1 MKKILKISGKSKVRR
16 AKAAEVKGLEEYG
29 AMELEGRLAL
39 IQDLISLGLM
49 HIKEELQGEVR
60 RLAGDRYKRNGLSG
74 HCRWTRQ
81 KGSVYIKDQKAPV
94 IYQRVRDTINNREI
108 PLSVY
113 ERFQRPKDL
122 DEGLLRRVLHGL
134 STRNYRECAEAIPG
148 ALSLSPSTVSRRFIR
163 ASEKKLRE
171 LTERR
176 LDGYDFVSIVMDGK
190 SFGDDEIIIAIG
202 ITIEGRKVVLGLI
215 QAATENQRV
224 CKDFLHGLID
234 RGLRYDEGLL
244 CIIDGAKGLR
254 KAINEVF
261 GVYAAIQRCR
271 WHKRENVLK
280 YLPKGL
286 HSQFRQKIQ
295 MAYDKATYEEAR
307 AALKRVRAELKL
319 INESA
324 VESLDEGLEETLTI
338 HRLGMHGELKRSFTT
353 TNMIES
359 VMALIGQK
367 TDKVDY
373 WRNSSQKQ
381 RWVAT
386 SLLHAEGRLNKVNGY
401 RHLPKLRDALQ
412 REIDS
417 ALKGKEAVAA

>member
-16 AKAAEVKGLEEYG
+16 AKAAEVKGLGEYG

-39 IQDLISLGLM
+39 IQDLIPLGLM

-74 HCRWTRQ
+74 HCRWARQ
-81 KGSVYIKDQKAPV
+81 RGSVYIKDQKVPV
-94 IYQRVRDTINNREI
+94 IYQRVRDTINNREV

-134 STRNYRECAEAIPG
+134 SCRNYSECAEAVPG

-163 ASEKKLRE
+163 ASERKLRD
-171 LTERR
+171 LMDRR
-176 LDGYDFVSIVMDGK
+176 LDGYDFVAVVMDGK
-190 SFGDDEIIIAIG
+190 RFGEDEIIIAIG
-202 ITIEGRKVVLGLI
+202 ITIEGRKVVLGII
-215 QAATENQRV
+215 QSATENHSV
-224 CKDFLHGLID
+224 CRDFLHGLID
-234 RGLRYDEGLL
+234 RGLRYDDGLL

-261 GVYAAIQRCR
+261 GVYGVVQRCQ

-286 HSQFRQKIQ
+286 HSQFRQKLQ
-295 MAYDKATYEEAR
+295 RAYDKSTYEEAK

-324 VESLDEGLEETLTI
+324 VDSLDEGFEETLTI
-338 HRLGMHGELKRSFTT
+338 HRLGMHGELKRSFRT
-353 TNMIES
+353 TNIIES
-359 VMALIGQK
+359 VMAHIGQK

-373 WRNSSQKQ
+373 WHNSNQKQ

-386 SLLHAEGRLNKVNGY
+386 SLLYIEQRLNKVNGY
-401 RHLPKLRDALQ
+401 RHLPKLKEVLL
-412 REIDS
+412 RETRTV
-417 ALKGKEAVAA
+417 GKEAVAA

>member
-39 IQDLISLGLM
+39 IQDLIPLGLM

-74 HCRWTRQ
+74 HCRWARQ
-81 KGSVYIKDQKAPV
+81 RGSVYIKDQKVPV
-94 IYQRVRDTINNREI
+94 IYQRVRDTINNREV

-134 STRNYRECAEAIPG
+134 SCRNYSECAEAVPG

-163 ASEKKLRE
+163 ASERKLRD
-171 LTERR
+171 LMERR
-176 LDGYDFVSIVMDGK
+176 LDGYDFVAVVMDGK
-190 SFGDDEIIIAIG
+190 RFGEDEIIIAIG
-202 ITIEGRKVVLGLI
+202 ITIEGRKVVLGII
-215 QAATENQRV
+215 QSATENHSV
-224 CKDFLHGLID
+224 CRDFLHGLID
-234 RGLRYDEGLL
+234 RGLRYDDGLL

-261 GVYAAIQRCR
+261 GVYGVVQRCQ

-286 HSQFRQKIQ
+286 HSQFRQQ
-295 MAYDKATYEEAR
+295 LQRAYDKSTYEEAK

-324 VESLDEGLEETLTI
+324 VDSLDEGFEETLAI
-338 HRLGMHGELKRSFTT
+338 HRLGMHRELKRSFRT
-353 TNMIES
+353 TNIIES
-359 VMALIGQK
+359 VMAHIGQK

-373 WRNSSQKQ
+373 WHNSNQKQ

-386 SLLHAEGRLNKVNGY
+386 SLLYIEQRLNKVNGY
-401 RHLPKLRDALQ
+401 RHLPKLKEVLL
-412 REIDS
+412 RETRTV
-417 ALKGKEAVAA
+417 GKEAVAA

>member
-39 IQDLISLGLM
+39 IQDLIPLGLM

-74 HCRWTRQ
+74 HCRWARQ
-81 KGSVYIKDQKAPV
+81 RGSVYIKDQKVPV
-94 IYQRVRDTINNREI
+94 IYQRVRDTINNREV

-134 STRNYRECAEAIPG
+134 SCRNYSECAEAVPG

-163 ASEKKLRE
+163 ASERKLRD
-171 LTERR
+171 LMERR
-176 LDGYDFVSIVMDGK
+176 LDGYDFVAVVMDGK
-190 SFGDDEIIIAIG
+190 RFGEDEIIIAIG
-202 ITIEGRKVVLGLI
+202 ITIEGRKVVLGII
-215 QAATENQRV
+215 QSATENHSV
-224 CKDFLHGLID
+224 CRDFLHGLID
-234 RGLRYDEGLL
+234 RGLRYDDGLL

-261 GVYAAIQRCR
+261 GVYGVVQRCQ

-286 HSQFRQKIQ
+286 HSQFRQKLQ
-295 MAYDKATYEEAR
+295 RAYDKSTYEEAK

-324 VESLDEGLEETLTI
+324 VDSLDEGFEETLTI
-338 HRLGMHGELKRSFTT
+338 HRLGMHGELKRSFRT
-353 TNMIES
+353 TNIIES
-359 VMALIGQK
+359 VMAHIGQK

-373 WRNSSQKQ
+373 WHNSNQKQ

-386 SLLHAEGRLNKVNGY
+386 SLLYIEQRLNKVNGY
-401 RHLPKLRDALQ
+401 RHLPKLKEVLL
-412 REIDS
+412 RETRTV
-417 ALKGKEAVAA
+417 GKEAVAA

>member
-16 AKAAEVKGLEEYG
+16 AKAAEVKGLGEYG

-39 IQDLISLGLM
+39 IQDLIPLGLM

-74 HCRWTRQ
+74 HCRWARQ
-81 KGSVYIKDQKAPV
+81 RGSVYIKDQKVPV
-94 IYQRVRDTINNREI
+94 IYQRVRDTINNREV

-134 STRNYRECAEAIPG
+134 SCRNYSECAEAVPG

-163 ASEKKLRE
+163 ASERKLRD
-171 LTERR
+171 LMERR
-176 LDGYDFVSIVMDGK
+176 LDGYDFVAVVMDGK
-190 SFGDDEIIIAIG
+190 RFGEDEIIIAIG
-202 ITIEGRKVVLGLI
+202 ITIEGRKVVLGII
-215 QAATENQRV
+215 QSATENHSV
-224 CKDFLHGLID
+224 CRDFLHGLID
-234 RGLRYDEGLL
+234 RGLRYDDGLL

-261 GVYAAIQRCR
+261 GVYGVVQRCQ

-286 HSQFRQKIQ
+286 HSQFRQKLQ
-295 MAYDKATYEEAR
+295 RAYDKSTYEEAK

-324 VESLDEGLEETLTI
+324 VDSLDEGFEETLTI
-338 HRLGMHGELKRSFTT
+338 HRLGMHGELKRSFRT
-353 TNMIES
+353 TNIIES
-359 VMALIGQK
+359 VMAHIGQK

-373 WRNSSQKQ
+373 WHNSNQKQ

-386 SLLHAEGRLNKVNGY
+386 SLLYIEQRLNKVNGY
-401 RHLPKLRDALQ
+401 RHLPKLKEVLL
-412 REIDS
+412 RETRTV
-417 ALKGKEAVAA
+417 GKEAVAA

>member
-1 MKKILKISGKSKVRR
+1 M
-16 AKAAEVKGLEEYG
+16 
-29 AMELEGRLAL
+29 
-39 IQDLISLGLM
+39 
-49 HIKEELQGEVR
+49 R

-74 HCRWTRQ
+74 HCRWARQ
-81 KGSVYIKDQKAPV
+81 RGSVYIKDQKVPV
-94 IYQRVRDTINNREI
+94 IYQRVRDTINNREV

-134 STRNYRECAEAIPG
+134 SCRNYSECAEAVPG

-163 ASEKKLRE
+163 ASERKLRD
-171 LTERR
+171 LMDRR
-176 LDGYDFVSIVMDGK
+176 LDGYDFVAVVMDGK
-190 SFGDDEIIIAIG
+190 RFGEDEIIIAIG
-202 ITIEGRKVVLGLI
+202 ITIEGRKVVLGII
-215 QAATENQRV
+215 QSATENHSV
-224 CKDFLHGLID
+224 CRDFLHGLID
-234 RGLRYDEGLL
+234 RGLRYDDGLL

-261 GVYAAIQRCR
+261 GVYGVVQRCQ

-286 HSQFRQKIQ
+286 HSQFRQKLQ
-295 MAYDKATYEEAR
+295 RAYDKSTYEEAK

-324 VESLDEGLEETLTI
+324 VDSLDEGFEETLTI
-338 HRLGMHGELKRSFTT
+338 HRLGMHGELKRSFRT
-353 TNMIES
+353 TNIIES
-359 VMALIGQK
+359 VMAHIGQK

-373 WRNSSQKQ
+373 WHNSNQKQ

-386 SLLHAEGRLNKVNGY
+386 SLLYIEQRLNKVNGY
-401 RHLPKLRDALQ
+401 RHLPKLKEVLL
-412 REIDS
+412 RETRTV
-417 ALKGKEAVAA
+417 GKEAVAA